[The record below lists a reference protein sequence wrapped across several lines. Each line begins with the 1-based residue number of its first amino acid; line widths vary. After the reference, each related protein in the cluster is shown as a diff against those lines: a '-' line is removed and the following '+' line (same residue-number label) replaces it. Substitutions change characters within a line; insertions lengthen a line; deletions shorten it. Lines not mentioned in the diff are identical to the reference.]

1 MAPGVV
7 VPRIV
12 RADARFDAPYF
23 QPLAARALP
32 ALAAVLAAAVLTS
45 VVGFG
50 RQMQRALAPSPAT
63 GAGGAAR
70 FTRTLAHLIVG
81 RHAVAVATSDF
92 MLLTLAR
99 CRAQQTPIAMNAAV
113 GVALVLAALTQ
124 VHDLASLIRP
134 RTVTLW
140 IPLVLAYWMT
150 IGVRAALFIPSELP
164 SSWTF
169 GANAPEPSA
178 GYWSAVRAVTL
189 AVVLPPMLAVTAM
202 LTVPLFGWSV
212 AVVHALVTCA
222 VVTLLAESMA
232 LTLDFVPFTRP
243 VLARARKTQ
252 DPMAV
257 VTHRHVCVRD
267 LAGQARAANP
277 WRRVVHP
284 VDGGLGRRRDCLP
297 RMAGATTSVCVDGR
311 AARRTT

>member
-1 MAPGVV
+1 
-7 VPRIV
+7 
-12 RADARFDAPYF
+12 
-23 QPLAARALP
+23 
-32 ALAAVLAAAVLTS
+32 
-45 VVGFG
+45 
-50 RQMQRALAPSPAT
+50 
-63 GAGGAAR
+63 
-70 FTRTLAHLIVG
+70 
-81 RHAVAVATSDF
+81 

-164 SSWTF
+164 SSWTLQR
-169 GANAPEPSA
+169 ERA
-178 GYWSAVRAVTL
+178 GAVRGI
-189 AVVLPPMLAVTAM
+189 VLVSRARRDAGGGAPADAGGDGDARRADSSDGAWP
-202 LTVPLFGWSV
+202 SS
-212 AVVHALVTCA
+212 HALVAACA

-232 LTLDFVPFTRP
+232 LTLDFGAVHAPGPRRGH
-243 VLARARKTQ
+243 ARLRT
-252 DPMAV
+252 PMAAV
-257 VTHRHVCVRD
+257 ASWACAVFAR